1 MAHAVLT
8 DGAEEGLGQ
17 AAVSPVAHHEQVRTL
32 GRLDQHR
39 SGLPFH
45 HARADHDVGLAWWIA
60 QRSAALDDS
69 KPSTPTTMRGTA
81 FMRSS
86 W

>member
-1 MAHAVLT
+1 MAGWRDGEEDLRRDAVALK
-8 DGAEEGLGQ
+8 LP
-17 AAVSPVAHHEQVRTL
+17 SVRL
-32 GRLDQHR
+32 E
-39 SGLPFH
+39 
-45 HARADHDVGLAWWIA
+45 
-60 QRSAALDDS
+60 RSAAVDDS

>member
-1 MAHAVLT
+1 M
-8 DGAEEGLGQ
+8 
-17 AAVSPVAHHEQVRTL
+17 
-32 GRLDQHR
+32 
-39 SGLPFH
+39 
-45 HARADHDVGLAWWIA
+45 AWWTV